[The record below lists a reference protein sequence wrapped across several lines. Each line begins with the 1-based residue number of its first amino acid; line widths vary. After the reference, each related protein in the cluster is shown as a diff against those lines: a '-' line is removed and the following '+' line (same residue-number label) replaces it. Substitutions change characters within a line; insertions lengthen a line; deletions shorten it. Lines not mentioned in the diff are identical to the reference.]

1 MFTQIKT
8 PSILEKQQKVMEWS
22 RKLRSKYI
30 DFSTIIEYLVSDRKA
45 NSEIIDDGLDE
56 ARKIYNEY
64 NGYWRGQLLTALMI
78 NNFRLENDFEE
89 GSIVTDGNYL
99 GYAFNVNY
107 KTREFE
113 LYCSKYE
120 EDLYDFDLIG
130 DFKMDD
136 FWKVETV

>member
-8 PSILEKQQKVMEWS
+8 PTILEEQRKVMEWS

-30 DFSTIIEYLVSDRKA
+30 DFSTIIEYLVSDKKA

-56 ARKIYNEY
+56 ARKIYNKY

-89 GSIVTDGNYL
+89 GSIVTDGDYI
-99 GYAFNVNY
+99 GYAFDIDY
-107 KTREFE
+107 RTRDFA
-113 LYCSKYE
+113 LYSSKRDSGE
-120 EDLYDFDLIG
+120 YDWVG
-130 DFKMDD
+130 HFKIDD
-136 FWKVETV
+136 FWEVETK